1 MFKATPYLCSGITL
15 CCMAAINTAGQ
26 AGPVKGDHYV
36 EQTLEDKAKGV
47 AAVLQFTLDLIKKR
61 TGSDNPQTR

>member
-1 MFKATPYLCSGITL
+1 MFKATPYLCLGITL

-36 EQTLEDKAKGV
+36 KQAPEDKAKGV
-47 AAVLQFTLDLIKKR
+47 DTVLQFTLDLIKKR
-61 TGSDNPQTR
+61 TGWDNPQTR